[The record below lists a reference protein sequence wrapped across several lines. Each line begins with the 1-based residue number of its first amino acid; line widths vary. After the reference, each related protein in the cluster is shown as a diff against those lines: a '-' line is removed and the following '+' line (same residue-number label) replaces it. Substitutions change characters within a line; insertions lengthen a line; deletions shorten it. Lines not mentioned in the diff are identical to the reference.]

1 MSDKYSKEYNSP
13 ERRVKGFCESWLK
26 SGITRLKSDPYN
38 WGVDTMRTV
47 GQILKEAREAKLY
60 SLDEVEKHTKIR
72 IELLKA
78 LEADNYAKLPPLTFI
93 QGFVK
98 NYGKFL
104 GLDVSKLMAVLRRDF
119 EASKHPPVIME
130 SFSKPLTKKRV
141 LMTPSRLVGTVIA
154 VIVIGFF
161 AYLWFEYRQFVG
173 SPPLEVISP
182 AQGQTVEVT
191 SITIEGSTD
200 PDAKVTVNDQV
211 IGLNNE
217 GKFKEE
223 IKLSS
228 SVNNIVVV
236 STSKFG
242 QQTKV
247 ERTVYIKSTQ

>member
-1 MSDKYSKEYNSP
+1 
-13 ERRVKGFCESWLK
+13 
-26 SGITRLKSDPYN
+26 
-38 WGVDTMRTV
+38 MRTV

-60 SLDEVEKHTKIR
+60 KLEEVEKHTKIR

-78 LEADNYAKLPPLTFI
+78 LESDNYEKLPPLTFI

-104 GLDVSKLMAVLRRDF
+104 NLDTNKLLAVLRRDF

-141 LMTPSRLVGTVIA
+141 FVTPSRLVGTVIA
-154 VIVIGFF
+154 VLVIGFF

-173 SPPLEVISP
+173 APPLEVTTP
-182 AQGQTVEVT
+182 VQGQTVEVT
-191 SITIEGSTD
+191 SVSVEGSTD
-200 PDAKVTVNDQV
+200 PDAKVTVNDQE
-211 IGLNNE
+211 IGLNPE

-228 SVNNIVVV
+228 SVNTITVV
-236 STSKFG
+236 STSKFN
-242 QQTKV
+242 QQSKV
-247 ERTVYIKSTQ
+247 ERTVYIKSAQ